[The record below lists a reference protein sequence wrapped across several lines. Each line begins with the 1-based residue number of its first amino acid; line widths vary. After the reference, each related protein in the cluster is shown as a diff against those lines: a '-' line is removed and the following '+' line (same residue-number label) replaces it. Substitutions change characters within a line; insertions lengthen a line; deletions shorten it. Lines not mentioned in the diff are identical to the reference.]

1 LNPISAK
8 IVEETWMEM
17 GEMEV
22 DDVMSLITKFSKEQP
37 SALMYLMAAG
47 DDIFN
52 EDEREILMYL
62 GTNVWRMM
70 SKGEKPLSMVSDKN
84 LFQAEDVN
92 IKTLEEMMG
101 ESPGDF
107 IAVADNLVKNYNQVE
122 ILGYLVTALTE
133 EGDDDVE
140 IREDSQ
146 GLMLICL
153 KSLLDC
159 LDAA

>member
-1 LNPISAK
+1 MNPISAK

-22 DDVMSLITKFSKEQP
+22 DDVMSLITKFSEEQP

-47 DDIFN
+47 DDVFN

-70 SKGEKPLSMVSDKN
+70 SKGEKPLPMVSDKN
-84 LFQAEDVN
+84 LFQAEDAN
-92 IKTLEEMMG
+92 IKTLEEIMG

-107 IAVADNLVKNYNQVE
+107 IAVADNLVQNYNQIE
-122 ILGYLVTALTE
+122 ILGYLVTALSE
-133 EGDDDVE
+133 ESDDDVE